1 MSLTSGTADAQI
13 ASAPRP
19 FSEEQRQQ
27 ERERLSTEARRQQ
40 EREHAL
46 RTQQERGIDVR
57 RPSAGDADQALLPG
71 LENPCFAIE
80 RLSLQGEL
88 TLRVLCDDRPDARQL
103 IVELPLAS
111 EVAGLLRWGSVVQ
124 GADQAGAA
132 RVVVQQVTAG
142 GHPVP
147 MVFASGAA
155 SIATATQGP
164 VVLTGPGILS
174 LDLRGVPG
182 DGEARKSLLVN
193 LQVQALIKAAGFQ
206 PVGATAFNLD
216 MGVSLP

>member
-1 MSLTSGTADAQI
+1 MIEPRQKVPGWMRRMHLWAGVLLFGPGLALARCDTVTFSSTRMEMGARTF
-13 ASAPRP
+13 AS
-19 FSEEQRQQ
+19 
-27 ERERLSTEARRQQ
+27 
-40 EREHAL
+40 
-46 RTQQERGIDVR
+46 
-57 RPSAGDADQALLPG
+57 LPG
-71 LENPCFAIE
+71 AEVAGY
-80 RLSLQGEL
+80 RLVGTRTA
-88 TLRVLCDDRPDARQL
+88 TLRALCDDRPDARQL
-103 IVELPLAS
+103 IVELPSAS

-132 RVVVQQVTAG
+132 RIVVQQVTSG

-164 VVLTGPGILS
+164 VLLTGPGILS

-193 LQVQALIKAAGFQ
+193 LQIQTLIKASGFQ
-206 PVGATAFNLD
+206 PVGVTAFNLD